1 MPESDFVKVAQ
12 SSDIQP
18 GDMIP
23 VKLNNDEILL
33 ANIDGEI
40 FACDDICSHSYASL
54 CEGDID
60 GAEVECPLHG
70 AIFNVK
76 TGEAITPPAVGA
88 LRVFEVQI
96 DGDDILVGPAKS

>member
-23 VKLNNDEILL
+23 VKLNDDEILL

-60 GAEVECPLHG
+60 GPEVQCPLHG

-76 TGEAITPPAVGA
+76 TGEAITPPAVVP
-88 LRVFEVQI
+88 LSVFEVRI
-96 DGDDILVGPAKS
+96 DGDDIFMFLCW